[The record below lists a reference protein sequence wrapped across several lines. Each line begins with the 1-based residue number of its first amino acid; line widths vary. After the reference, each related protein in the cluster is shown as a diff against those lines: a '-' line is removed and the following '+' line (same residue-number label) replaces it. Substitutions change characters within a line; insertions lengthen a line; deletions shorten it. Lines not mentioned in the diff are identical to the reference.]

1 MNIEIASVDS
11 VMLYFEQI
19 ISEEVLDR
27 VQNAYSTLKE
37 LEGVI
42 DITPSYSSILIQY
55 DLSLYDYRSIREAI
69 TEILSTHQN
78 YTTVKEYKLIEIPTV
93 YDEGLDLERVA
104 KFNHLTVEEV
114 IQLHTQTIYRVY
126 AIGFMPGFA
135 FLATVNAKIATPRL
149 STPRSKVPKGS
160 VAIADQQTAIYP
172 QNSAGGW
179 NIIGQTEFDAF
190 DQFTVGD
197 RVQFVRVL

>member
-172 QNSAGGW
+172 QDSAGGW

>member
-11 VMLYFEQI
+11 VILYFEQI

-55 DLSLYDYRSIREAI
+55 DLSLYDYRSIRKAI
-69 TEILSTHQN
+69 TKILSTHQS
-78 YTTVKEYKLIEIPTV
+78 YTTVKENKLIKIPTV

-114 IQLHTQTIYRVY
+114 IQIHTQTIYRVY
-126 AIGFMPGFA
+126 AIGFMVGFA
-135 FLATVNAKIATPRL
+135 FLATVNEKIATPRL

-172 QNSAGGW
+172 QDSAGGW

-197 RVQFVRVL
+197 RVQFVRIL

>member
-11 VMLYFEQI
+11 VILYFDQI
-19 ISEEVLDR
+19 ISEEVLDK
-27 VQNAYSTLKE
+27 VQNAYNTLKE

-55 DLSLYDYRSIREAI
+55 DLSLYDYRSIQEAI
-69 TEILSTHQN
+69 TKILSTHQSD
-78 YTTVKEYKLIEIPTV
+78 TTVKDNKLIKIPTV

-126 AIGFMPGFA
+126 AIGFMVGFA
-135 FLATVNAKIATPRL
+135 FLATVNEKIATPRL

-160 VAIADQQTAIYP
+160 VAIADHQTAIYP
-172 QNSAGGW
+172 QDSAGGW
-179 NIIGQTEFDAF
+179 NIIGQTEFNAF

-197 RVQFVRVL
+197 SVQFVRL